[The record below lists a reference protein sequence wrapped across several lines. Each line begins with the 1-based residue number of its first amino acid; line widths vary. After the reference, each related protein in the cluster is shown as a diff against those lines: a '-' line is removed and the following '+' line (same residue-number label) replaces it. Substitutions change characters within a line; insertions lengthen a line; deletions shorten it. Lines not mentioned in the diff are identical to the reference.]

1 MSKNKVNIYAI
12 AKEAKVSPATVSRVL
27 TNSARVSSEKKKR
40 VQDAID
46 KYGFKPNIIARRLS
60 GTASKVIGI
69 IVADISNPFYS
80 SLFIE
85 CEKAAYEKGYTV
97 LLCDTFGNADL
108 EENHLQNLREQKVD
122 AVILIGGRV
131 DELVADENYVK
142 YINDLVEDIP
152 IITNGYLEGSNCYQ
166 VNINERQACELL
178 MEYLMNLG
186 HKDIALIG
194 GRENVKSTHEKR
206 ECYIECLKKR
216 GIDFNPNWI
225 IEGKQ
230 YNIENG
236 YNCMNKLFESDSKLP
251 SAIVA
256 INDFTAVGIMKSII
270 EHGLSIPE
278 DISIASFDNTYVSE
292 IIIPNL
298 TTIGYNYKNFGETL
312 IDVSIKAIEKRK
324 LEKVKLI
331 DSEILIRNSCKEY
344 SKIK

>member
-1 MSKNKVNIYAI
+1 MAKITMKDIAERVGVSKT
-12 AKEAKVSPATVSRVL
+12 TVSMVI
-27 TNSARVSSEKKKR
+27 NKKDGSISEETKQKIYDVIKETGY
-40 VQDAID
+40 I
-46 KYGFKPNIIARRLS
+46 PNNIARGLNTMKS
-60 GTASKVIGI
+60 GTIAI
-69 IVADISNPFYS
+69 IVPDISNPFYS

-122 AVILIGGRV
+122 AIILIGGRV

-142 YINDLVEDIP
+142 YINDLAEDIP
-152 IITNGYLEGSNCYQ
+152 VITNGYLDGSNCYQ
-166 VNINERQACELL
+166 VNINERKACELI
-178 MEYLMNLG
+178 MEYLINLG

-206 ECYIECLKKR
+206 ECYIECLKKH
-216 GIDFNPNWI
+216 GIDFNQNWM
-225 IEGKQ
+225 IEGKH

-236 YNCMNKLFESDSKLP
+236 YDCMNKLFEGESKLP

-298 TTIGYNYKNFGETL
+298 TTIGYDYKKFGETL

-324 LEKVKLI
+324 VEKVKLI

-344 SKIK
+344 SIR